1 MCEGGAMKRNL
12 VVRVLGE
19 PAVQLVRREVAMKR
33 NLLGVVLSVPVK
45 WGCKGGVLR
54 L

>member
-19 PAVQLVRREVAMKR
+19 PAVQLVDKDKL
-33 NLLGVVLSVPVK
+33 NK
-45 WGCKGGVLR
+45 LR
-54 L
+54 TKSPT